1 MGPPSLRNALVALLV
16 CVAQAHAASGP
27 IHSPRQPGHTI
38 PKYVGQITPRNV
50 GILLND
56 VAARRDRIIG
66 LQVQIA
72 PNGAGDPKGYVVD
85 RDDRL
90 FVISADVK
98 TALADDGLEVVAPK
112 DEASFLHGQWILD
125 GFYVVKSGGI
135 HQGVASFG
143 LEKVDEGAVLLSP
156 KYIVRRVSISR
167 SGR

>member
-1 MGPPSLRNALVALLV
+1 MGPPLLRNALIALLV

-27 IHSPRQPGHTI
+27 SARQRVATI
-38 PKYVGQITPRNV
+38 PKYVGRITPRNV
-50 GILLND
+50 GILLTD

-66 LQVQIA
+66 LQIQIA
-72 PNGAGDPKGYVVD
+72 PSGPGDPKGYIVD

-98 TALADDGLEVVAPK
+98 TTFADDGLEVVAPK
-112 DEASFLHGQWILD
+112 DEASFLHGWWILD

-135 HQGVASFG
+135 HQGAASFG
-143 LEKVDEGAVLLSP
+143 LEKVNEGAVLLSP